1 MNCVGNIG
9 IILCGELEVEYG
21 NEIEVIDVLEL
32 EGWIIL
38 LIIIM
43 IEFIILE
50 VEYEKEYYDGMD
62 LFGFGFDFFYFNFGL
77 FRGENIY
84 ENGFIIFFIKI

>member
-1 MNCVGNIG
+1 M
-9 IILCGELEVEYG
+9 
-21 NEIEVIDVLEL
+21 
-32 EGWIIL
+32 
-38 LIIIM
+38 
-43 IEFIILE
+43 E

-62 LFGFGFDFFYFNFGL
+62 LFGFGFDFYFNFGL

>member
-1 MNCVGNIG
+1 
-9 IILCGELEVEYG
+9 
-21 NEIEVIDVLEL
+21 
-32 EGWIIL
+32 
-38 LIIIM
+38 M
-43 IEFIILE
+43 IEFKILE

>member
-1 MNCVGNIG
+1 
-9 IILCGELEVEYG
+9 
-21 NEIEVIDVLEL
+21 
-32 EGWIIL
+32 
-38 LIIIM
+38 M

-84 ENGFIIFFIKI
+84 ENGFTTLFIKT